1 MILRSKPIIKTE
13 LLIES
18 VPNTLQRNATHFLVK
33 ICPVYTIHNI
43 LRSEGGIA
51 NYVNLY
57 IR

>member
-13 LLIES
+13 LLIET

-43 LRSEGGIA
+43 SHSEGGIVI
-51 NYVNLY
+51 YVNFC
-57 IR
+57 I